1 MNWQKDRVRNILGY
15 FYYYLLVFK
24 NVFDILKGFGVY
36 ECIFLQYFKL
46 KYNSV
51 KKVLKKKNCI
61 QKVILIIFLVSWIFR
76 NILQCKLIEYF
87 KIYVVVRKI

>member
-51 KKVLKKKNCI
+51 KKVLKKKI
-61 QKVILIIFLVSWIFR
+61 VFR
-76 NILQCKLIEYF
+76 K
-87 KIYVVVRKI
+87 